1 MRQRILSFLALWGIV
16 LTVAWFFGEIGA
28 VLLIATAALLTQWEI
43 YQLLGKIGRRA
54 SVRLG
59 CTLGLGISIGAYFAV
74 PYHVE
79 LASVFALAVV
89 IVVVAHLFQPVS
101 ERFFQRIGATVF
113 GLALAPLLLGFF
125 SLVLRLPHG
134 MSLLVW
140 IIAVAKFA
148 DVGGLL
154 TGMAFGRTKLAPNL
168 SPKKTREGAAGGVL
182 WSVAIGA
189 GSVALFPHLFPEAL
203 SPLLAGIIAIPV
215 AIAGI
220 CSDLFES
227 AVKREAGVKDSGKL
241 IPGIGGA
248 FDLTDS
254 ALLAAPVGYFL
265 LARVIF

>member
-1 MRQRILSFLALWGIV
+1 MRRRILSFLILWALALGIPIF
-16 LTVAWFFGEIGA
+16 LGERGA
-28 VLLIATAALLTQWEI
+28 VALIAVAALLTQLEI
-43 YQLLGKIGRRA
+43 YQLLGKFGPRA
-54 SVRLG
+54 SIRLG
-59 CTLGLGISIGAYFAV
+59 CSLGLAISIGAYFAA

-79 LASVFALAVV
+79 LAGVFGLSVV
-89 IVVVAHLFQPVS
+89 IVVIAHLFQPVPK
-101 ERFFQRIGATVF
+101 RVFQRIGATVF

-125 SLVLRLPHG
+125 SLTLRLPHG
-134 MSLLVW
+134 MSLCVW

-154 TGMAFGRTKLAPNL
+154 TGMAFGKNKLAPLL

-189 GSVALFPHLFPEAL
+189 GSVALFPQLFPAQL
-203 SPLLAGIIAIPV
+203 TPLWAGLIAIPV
-215 AIAGI
+215 SIAGI

-227 AVKREAGVKDSGKL
+227 AVKREAGVKDSGKF

-254 ALLAAPVGYFL
+254 LLLAAPVGYFL
-265 LARVIF
+265 LARVIY

>member
-1 MRQRILSFLALWGIV
+1 MRRRILSFALLWAIALIV
-16 LTVAWFFGEIGA
+16 PLTLGDPGTVA
-28 VLLIATAALLTQWEI
+28 LIALAGLLTQMEI
-43 YQLLGKIGRRA
+43 YQLLGRIGPRA

-59 CTLGLGISIGAYFAV
+59 CTLGVGVTVSAYFAA

-79 LASVFALAVV
+79 LASVFGLAVV
-89 IVVVAHLFQPVS
+89 IVVVAHLFQPAATRV
-101 ERFFQRIGATVF
+101 FQRIGSTVF
-113 GLALAPLLLGFF
+113 GLALGPLLLAFF
-125 SLVLRLPHG
+125 SLTLRLDHG
-134 MSLLVW
+134 MSLGLW

-154 TGMAFGRTKLAPNL
+154 TGMAFGRTKLAPFL

-189 GSVALFPHLFPEAL
+189 GSVALFPQLFPL
-203 SPLLAGIIAIPV
+203 GLTPLLAGLIAIPV
-215 AIAGI
+215 AVAGI

-227 AVKREAGVKDSGKL
+227 AVKREAGVKDSGKF

-254 ALLAAPVGYFL
+254 LLLAAPVGYFL
-265 LARVIF
+265 LARVVY